1 MKLLFW
7 TDLGWRNKDLQRK
20 AAFGSNK
27 KHFFLKIVAKLNL

>member
-27 KHFFLKIVAKLNL
+27 TLLLKIVAKL

>member
-20 AAFGSNK
+20 AAFGSNN
-27 KHFFLKIVAKLNL
+27 FFLKIVAKLNL